1 MTKVLHTKLS
11 VKTTDDVVVID
22 ITEIIRDWMQ
32 SKDISDGI
40 LTISSV
46 HTTAGVTIN
55 EGESRLMEDI
65 GMHLSK
71 LVPEG
76 AGYQHDKVD
85 NNAHAHIAAT
95 LIGSSVTLSV
105 VSKSLDLGTWQRVL
119 FVEFDGPRSRTIRC
133 SFVGV

>member
-1 MTKVLHTKLS
+1 MTKVSHTKLS
-11 VKTTDDVVVID
+11 VKTTDDIEVID
-22 ITEIIRDWMQ
+22 ITEIIRNWIQ
-32 SKDISDGI
+32 SEGFSDGI
-40 LTISSV
+40 LTISSL

-55 EGESRLMEDI
+55 EGENRLMEDI

-95 LIGSSVTLSV
+95 LIGSSATLSV
-105 VSKSLDLGTWQRVL
+105 ESKSLGLGTWQRVL
-119 FVEFDGPRSRTIRC
+119 SVYLLATG
-133 SFVGV
+133 

>member
-11 VKTTDDVVVID
+11 VKTTDHVEVID
-22 ITEIIRDWMQ
+22 VTEMIREWIR
-32 SKDISDGI
+32 SEGFSDGI

-76 AGYQHDKVD
+76 AGYQHDRVD

-95 LIGSSVTLSV
+95 LIGFSATLSV
-105 VSKSLDLGTWQRVL
+105 ESKSLGLGTWQCVL

-133 SFVGV
+133 SFVGD

>member
-11 VKTTDDVVVID
+11 VKTTTDVEVID
-22 ITEIIRDWMQ
+22 ITEMIRNWIR
-32 SKDISDGI
+32 SEGFLDGI

-55 EGESRLMEDI
+55 EGENRLMEDI

-95 LIGSSVTLSV
+95 LISSPVVMVSQTLYQLPAVIS
-105 VSKSLDLGTWQRVL
+105 
-119 FVEFDGPRSRTIRC
+119 
-133 SFVGV
+133 

>member
-11 VKTTDDVVVID
+11 VKTTAHVEVID
-22 ITEIIRDWMQ
+22 ITEMIRNWIQ
-32 SKDISDGI
+32 SEGFSDGI
-40 LTISSV
+40 LTMSSL

-65 GMHLSK
+65 ATHLSK

-76 AGYQHDKVD
+76 AGYQHDLVD

-95 LIGSSVTLSV
+95 LIGSSATLSV
-105 VSKSLDLGTWQRVL
+105 ESKSLGLGTWQRVL